1 MTPEERQAMRMYLA
15 TQTDGTHYEGC
26 WKRHG
31 WCAVAYLLDA
41 TEPVSE
47 TDPKLSDCDNNHIKY
62 REVGIYLACPKC
74 GEKL

>member
-1 MTPEERQAMRMYLA
+1 MTPDERQALTNVVNAWRDLI
-15 TQTDGTHYEGC
+15 
-26 WKRHG
+26 K
-31 WCAVAYLLDA
+31 VLNSP
-41 TEPVSE
+41 EPVSE